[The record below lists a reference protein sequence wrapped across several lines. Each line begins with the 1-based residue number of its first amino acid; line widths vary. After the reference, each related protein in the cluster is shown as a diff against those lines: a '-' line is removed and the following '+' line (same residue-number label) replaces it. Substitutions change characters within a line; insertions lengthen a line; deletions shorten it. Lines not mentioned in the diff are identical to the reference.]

1 MKTRAPLRM
10 MTIAAGVLAAL
21 GSARAE
27 QPEPLA
33 PTGLNTEASAV
44 SLGAGLAANN
54 ARRFGEYN
62 GVTESGA
69 YGLVDFNLVRRD
81 EETGTWTALTGRNLA
96 LDNRQLRF
104 EQSKQG
110 DWGYYIDYARLPR
123 LEPFTATTAV
133 TGIGSSSLTV
143 PATTTTGGPISLKTT
158 RDRVDLGGEKFLY
171 GNWDVQL
178 NFRNEEKEGARIF
191 GRGTTGSPPAAGT
204 FGVFEFTPE
213 PINSTTHQIDAKL
226 NYTDSALQLSGGY
239 YGTFYNNNQENGLSI
254 TGGNPGLGG
263 ATPFTPIALPPDN
276 QSHQLYLTGGYNFA
290 QSTRGNFKLAYAKA
304 TQNESF
310 IPTTPAPA
318 AGIGDNLMGRLDTT
332 LAQAGV
338 VSSPMSKLTL
348 RGDLRY
354 ENRDDKTPVRVFFS
368 GTSPTSTSNGENEPR
383 SIRTTTAKAEGSYA
397 LPDGYRVTGGIGWE
411 QKWRNV
417 SAVRVVSARDTT
429 DEISYRLELRRMMS
443 ETLTGALAYVHSDRS
458 GSPWLTTVLND
469 GVTPGSNLIA
479 PITLADRKRD
489 KLRFTANWNPTDPL
503 ALTFFVEAAKDD
515 YSHRDGSD
523 IGPEKGSALNF
534 SIDAAYDLT
543 ERWQITAWY
552 TKFNTSAEQ
561 TTCVGASS
569 AGVCPAA
576 GASPIWRAT
585 IKDLS
590 DNFGLGVRGKPVEQV
605 QIGADFSYS
614 NIKDQFGQTALV
626 GNPISSLPDVS
637 TKLARLNAFGRYA
650 LDKKSGIRVDYIYD
664 RYSTDDW
671 TWSTFA
677 YADGTTLSES
687 QKQTMNL
694 VAASYYFKF

>member
-1 MKTRAPLRM
+1 MKTPLALRM
-10 MTIAAGVLAAL
+10 TAIAAAVLAAM

-44 SLGAGLAANN
+44 SLGVGLAANN

-62 GVTESGA
+62 GITESGP
-69 YGLVDFNLVRRD
+69 YGLIDFNMVRRD
-81 EETGTWTALTGRNLA
+81 DETGIWTALTGRNVL
-96 LDNRQLRF
+96 LDNPQLRF

-123 LEPFTATTAV
+123 LEPYQPSTAV
-133 TGIGSSSLTV
+133 TGTGTPFLNV
-143 PATTTTGGPISLKTT
+143 PVTTTPGGQISLKTT
-158 RDRVDLGGEKFLY
+158 RDRVDLGGEKFFS
-171 GNWDVQL
+171 GNWDMQL
-178 NFRNEEKEGARIF
+178 NFRNEQKEGARIF
-191 GRGTTGSPPAAGT
+191 GRGTTGTPPVSPGVV
-204 FGVFEFTPE
+204 GVFEFTPE
-213 PINSTTHQIDAKL
+213 PINSVTHQIDAKL

-239 YGTFYNNNQENGLSI
+239 WGTFYNNNQENGLSI
-254 TGGNPGLGG
+254 AGGNAGL
-263 ATPFTPIALPPDN
+263 ASFTPIALPPDN
-276 QSHQLYLTGGYNFA
+276 QAHQLYLTGGYNFS
-290 QSTRGNFKLAYAKA
+290 QSTRGNFKLAYTKA
-304 TQNESF
+304 TQNEGF

-318 AGIGDNLMGRLDTT
+318 AGVGDNLMGRVDTT
-332 LAQAGV
+332 LAQAGI
-338 VSSPMSKLTL
+338 VSTPMAKLTL

-383 SIRTTTAKAEGSYA
+383 SIRTSNAKAEASYA
-397 LPDGYRVTGGIGWE
+397 LPDGYRVTGGVGWE

-429 DEISYRLELRRMMS
+429 DEMSYRLELRRMMS
-443 ETLTGALAYVHSDRS
+443 ESFTGALAYVHSDRT

-489 KLRFTANWNPTDPL
+489 KVRFTANWNPTDPL
-503 ALTFFVEAAKDD
+503 TLTFFVEAAKDD

-534 SIDAAYDLT
+534 SLDAAYALSD
-543 ERWQITAWY
+543 RWALSAWY
-552 TKFNTSAEQ
+552 TKFDTTAEQ
-561 TTCVGASS
+561 STCVGASS

-585 IKDLS
+585 IKNLS
-590 DNFGLGVRGKPVEQV
+590 DNFGLGVRGKPLEQV
-605 QIGADFSYS
+605 QLGADFSYS
-614 NIKDQFGQTALV
+614 NIKDQLGQTALV
-626 GNPISSLPDVS
+626 GNPISSLPDVN
-637 TKLARLNAFGRYA
+637 TKLARLNAYGRYA
-650 LDKKSGIRVDYIYD
+650 IDKVSGIRLDYIYD
-664 RYSTDDW
+664 RYSTNDW
-671 TWSTFA
+671 TWTNFT
-677 YADGTTLSES
+677 YIDGTTLSEN